1 MVSQHLH
8 DISKMDM
15 MSLDTGEYKWIN
27 FTQEIDLSGL
37 EKIHT
42 GGSSDSYIL
51 HSIQAPKVHM
61 GVKREEFFKSLL
73 NKHADALL
81 TGARIFVT
89 RMDEELVDHSDCRI
103 KGLPGNIDQT
113 KPPKNFKDAMGR
125 KDRQEWAEAYDA
137 EHQGF
142 YEPQDPKTGAR
153 HQDLGKNY
161 AHGIQDCKW
170 SIQQAQG
177 ASVCDG

>member
-1 MVSQHLH
+1 
-8 DISKMDM
+8 
-15 MSLDTGEYKWIN
+15 
-27 FTQEIDLSGL
+27 
-37 EKIHT
+37 
-42 GGSSDSYIL
+42 
-51 HSIQAPKVHM
+51 M

-125 KDRQEWAEAYDA
+125 KDPQEGTEAYDA
-137 EHQGF
+137 ETKVSTASD
-142 YEPQDPKTGAR
+142 PQDPKTGAR
-153 HQDLGKNY
+153 GQDLGNDY
-161 AHGIQDCKW
+161 AHR
-170 SIQQAQG
+170 
-177 ASVCDG
+177 V